1 MLSTKFLFL
10 IVTAFLSFHVMT
22 SFRINVDTRAKS
34 SASRRVSSTS
44 KISYLANTRLF
55 IQPVTDGETN
65 SLIAEPNAKPQ
76 GYMSSD
82 LSSNEDGK
90 QGRVFAYILFALVP
104 VLFLVPFFLS
114 RGFEPPIDPDMVPT
128 TTISSKTAQ
137 KWYQPSSIL
146 TLTANEMTSACFT
159 SQ

>member
-1 MLSTKFLFL
+1 MISLTKFVFLGIAALQLFQLSSSFLINVSTKTKSNSFGR
-10 IVTAFLSFHVMT
+10 VLS
-22 SFRINVDTRAKS
+22 N
-34 SASRRVSSTS
+34 S
-44 KISYLANTRLF
+44 KISYLTNTELN
-55 IQPVTDGETN
+55 IQPATDGETN

-114 RGFEPPIDPDMVPT
+114 RGFEPPVDPDMAPT
-128 TTISSKTAQ
+128 TSISTRTTQ
-137 KWYQPSSIL
+137 K
-146 TLTANEMTSACFT
+146 
-159 SQ
+159 

>member
-1 MLSTKFLFL
+1 MISLTKFIFLGIVALQLFQLSSSFLINVSTKTKSNSFGR
-10 IVTAFLSFHVMT
+10 VLS
-22 SFRINVDTRAKS
+22 N
-34 SASRRVSSTS
+34 S
-44 KISYLANTRLF
+44 KISYLANTKLH
-55 IQPVTDGETN
+55 IQPSTDGETN

-114 RGFEPPIDPDMVPT
+114 RGFEPPVDPDMAPT
-128 TTISSKTAQ
+128 TSISTRTTQ
-137 KWYQPSSIL
+137 K
-146 TLTANEMTSACFT
+146 
-159 SQ
+159 

>member
-1 MLSTKFLFL
+1 MMSLIKFIFLGIAALQLFHFSSSFLINVSTKTKSNSLGR
-10 IVTAFLSFHVMT
+10 VLS
-22 SFRINVDTRAKS
+22 N
-34 SASRRVSSTS
+34 S
-44 KISYLANTRLF
+44 KMSYLTNTKLH
-55 IQPVTDGETN
+55 IQPATDGETN

-114 RGFEPPIDPDMVPT
+114 RGFEPPVDPDMAPT
-128 TTISSKTAQ
+128 TSISTRTTQ
-137 KWYQPSSIL
+137 K
-146 TLTANEMTSACFT
+146 
-159 SQ
+159 

>member
-1 MLSTKFLFL
+1 MISLTKFIFLGIAALQLFQLSSSFL
-10 IVTAFLSFHVMT
+10 INLNTKTKSKSFGRVLS
-22 SFRINVDTRAKS
+22 N
-34 SASRRVSSTS
+34 S
-44 KISYLANTRLF
+44 KISYLANTELH
-55 IQPVTDGETN
+55 IQPATDGETN

-114 RGFEPPIDPDMVPT
+114 RGFEPPVDPDMAPT
-128 TTISSKTAQ
+128 TSISTRTTQ
-137 KWYQPSSIL
+137 K
-146 TLTANEMTSACFT
+146 
-159 SQ
+159 

>member
-1 MLSTKFLFL
+1 MISLTKFIFLGIAALQLFQISSSFLINVSTK
-10 IVTAFLSFHVMT
+10 TKSNSFG
-22 SFRINVDTRAKS
+22 
-34 SASRRVSSTS
+34 RVLSTS
-44 KISYLANTRLF
+44 KISYLTNTKLH
-55 IQPVTDGETN
+55 IQPATDGETN

-114 RGFEPPIDPDMVPT
+114 RGFEPPVDPDMAPT
-128 TTISSKTAQ
+128 TSISTRTTQ
-137 KWYQPSSIL
+137 K
-146 TLTANEMTSACFT
+146 
-159 SQ
+159 